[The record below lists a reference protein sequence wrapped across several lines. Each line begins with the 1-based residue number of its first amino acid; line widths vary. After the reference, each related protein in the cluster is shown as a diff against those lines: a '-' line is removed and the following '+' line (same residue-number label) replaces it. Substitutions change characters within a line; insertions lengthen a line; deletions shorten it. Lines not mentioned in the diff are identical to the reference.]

1 MFGARRH
8 RQRLEAELAELK
20 ASVNLLLERSLITM
34 SQLDDLITAIDNET
48 NAVAAEVAALRAQL
62 AAAPTVTQSTLD
74 KLTSISTRLQG
85 IAADPANP
93 VPAPTPAP
101 SSPATP

>member
-1 MFGARRH
+1 MFKRGRRIE
-8 RQRLEAELAELK
+8 QKLDALTRLVQTFYK
-20 ASVNLLLERSLITM
+20 HTM

-62 AAAPTVTQSTLD
+62 AAAPTVTQATLD
-74 KLTSISTRLQG
+74 KLSSISTRLQG

-93 VPAPTPAP
+93 VPAPAPAP
-101 SSPATP
+101 STPTP